1 MHSSFYPLFLPIE
14 LKQWLFPGPF
24 RPPRRR
30 CSPHPPLS
38 LQLDQINLC
47 IFYMGEK
54 RRRECTFFGREA
66 TSADYIVRLSEC
78 IYRSS
83 EHLFQVP
90 FEFDVYIYIPFP
102 PLSPLYHH
110 HQHSAFHLMNKI
122 YIIKKIV
129 SARIY

>member
-1 MHSSFYPLFLPIE
+1 MVIPWTIPTAAAHYPNAP
-14 LKQWLFPGPF
+14 
-24 RPPRRR
+24 
-30 CSPHPPLS
+30 PPLS

-90 FEFDVYIYIPFP
+90 FEFDVYIYIYTVP
-102 PLSPLYHH
+102 PHYHH
-110 HQHSAFHLMNKI
+110 YTTTITLSAPSMLLESQKCNK
-122 YIIKKIV
+122 
-129 SARIY
+129 